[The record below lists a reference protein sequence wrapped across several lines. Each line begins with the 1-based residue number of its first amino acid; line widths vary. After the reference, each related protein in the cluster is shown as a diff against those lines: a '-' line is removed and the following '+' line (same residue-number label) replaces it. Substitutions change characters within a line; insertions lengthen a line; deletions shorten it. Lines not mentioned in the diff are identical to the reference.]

1 MTGVT
6 QFVGI
11 DVSKRSLDIYV
22 RPSGKLLRVPN
33 TALGL
38 VELGQQ
44 LPAPEQGVRV
54 VVEATGGYERQ
65 AAVWLSHQGYAVSV
79 INARQGRNFAK
90 AANQLAKT
98 DQVDAKLLAW
108 FGEAMQPPV
117 RVLASEAQQQLND
130 LVTRRRQLVAML
142 TAERNRASLLR
153 GKAQANVE
161 HHIEWLE
168 EQVEEL
174 DQEIE
179 HQIQHC
185 QSWHQTQQLV
195 MSVPGVGKV
204 MAFTLLAGLPEL
216 GTLTHKQIAALVGVA
231 PLNYDSGQM
240 KGKRRVF
247 GGRASVRQV
256 LYMSALV
263 AVRYNPVL
271 KEFYDRLLQ
280 RGKLKK
286 VALVACMHKLLTLLN
301 AIIKH
306 RKAWQVST
314 GDSMTKDTLLPA

>member
-1 MTGVT
+1 MTEQN
-6 QFVGI
+6 QFIGI

-22 RPSGKLLRVPN
+22 RPSGQLLHVPN

-38 VELGQQ
+38 VELAQH
-44 LPAPEQGVRV
+44 LPAPEQVIRV

-65 AAVWLSHQGYAVSV
+65 VALGLSHQGYAVSV

-98 DQVDAKLLAW
+98 DKVDAKLLAW

>member
-1 MTGVT
+1 MTEVT

-11 DVSKRSLDIYV
+11 DVSKQSLDLYV
-22 RPSGKLLRVPN
+22 RPAGKILQVPN
-33 TALGL
+33 TELGL
-38 VELGQQ
+38 VELGQH
-44 LPAPEQGVRV
+44 LPAPEQVARV
-54 VVEATGGYERQ
+54 VIEATGGYERQ
-65 AAVWLSHQGYAVSV
+65 VAIWFSHQGYAVSV

-98 DQVDAKLLAW
+98 DKVDAKLLAW

-130 LVTRRRQLVAML
+130 LVTRRRQLVEML
-142 TAERNRASLLR
+142 TAERNRAALLR

-161 HHIEWLE
+161 THIEWLE

-174 DQEIE
+174 DQAIE
-179 HQIQHC
+179 HQIQHH
-185 QSWHQTQQLV
+185 QNWHQTQQLV

-216 GTLTHKQIAALVGVA
+216 GSLTNKQIATLVGVA

-286 VALVACMHKLLTLLN
+286 VALVACMHKLLTILN

-306 RKAWQVST
+306 CKAWEGST
-314 GDSMTKDTLLPA
+314 GNSMTKHTLLTT